1 MNNQNDITIP
11 YCDLDDAVEN
21 IISDRYL
28 EYDERVN
35 RDSIKKVG
43 RLLGKN
49 ILTQNATVLKE
60 HLEYAIE
67 NILSEPSEHFKS
79 NRKFWNDLENSVYL
93 DDVA

>member
-1 MNNQNDITIP
+1 MELKQRIQLNMKNQNDITIP

-21 IISDRYL
+21 IISDRYS
-28 EYDERVN
+28 EYDEKVN
-35 RDSIKKVG
+35 RDSIK
-43 RLLGKN
+43 R
-49 ILTQNATVLKE
+49 VLKE

>member
-1 MNNQNDITIP
+1 MKNQNDITIP

-21 IISDRYL
+21 IISDRYS
-28 EYDERVN
+28 EYDEKVN
-35 RDSIKKVG
+35 RDSIK
-43 RLLGKN
+43 R
-49 ILTQNATVLKE
+49 VLKE

>member
-1 MNNQNDITIP
+1 MKNKNDITIP

-21 IISDRYL
+21 IISDRYA

-35 RDSIKKVG
+35 RDSIKKV
-43 RLLGKN
+43 
-49 ILTQNATVLKE
+49 LKD
-60 HLEYAIE
+60 HLMYAIE

-79 NRKFWNDLENSVYL
+79 NRKFWDDLENSLYL

>member
-35 RDSIKKVG
+35 RDSIKKV
-43 RLLGKN
+43 
-49 ILTQNATVLKE
+49 LKE

>member
-1 MNNQNDITIP
+1 MKNQNDITIP

-21 IISDRYL
+21 IISDRYA

-35 RDSIKKVG
+35 RDSIKKV
-43 RLLGKN
+43 
-49 ILTQNATVLKE
+49 LKD
-60 HLEYAIE
+60 HLMYAIE

-79 NRKFWNDLENSVYL
+79 DRSFWNDLENSVYL